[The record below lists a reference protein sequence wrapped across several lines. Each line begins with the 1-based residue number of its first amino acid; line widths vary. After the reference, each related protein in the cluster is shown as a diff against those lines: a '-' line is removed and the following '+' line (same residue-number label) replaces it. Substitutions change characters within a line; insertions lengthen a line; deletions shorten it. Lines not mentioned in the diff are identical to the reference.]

1 MRATKIVATL
11 GPSSSDESQIA
22 KLASA
27 GANIFRL
34 NFSHGTH
41 DEHRARITAIRAVE
55 KHIGQPLGII
65 ADLQGPKYRI
75 GDVSPEIECE
85 QGAILCFALPS
96 KIAQAAS
103 DFPDAQTVI
112 ALPHEDIFAAIM
124 PKARLLMDDG
134 KVELTVLSVKDGVFT
149 AKTENK
155 GRISS
160 KKGVNLPDTAL
171 DITPLTQKDRDD
183 LAFAL
188 QEGVDFVAL
197 SFVQRAK
204 DVIEARTLI
213 GKKAQIIA
221 KIEKPMALNEIDDI
235 ISATDAVMVA
245 RGDLGVELP
254 APLVPSIQKT
264 LVAKCRRVGK
274 PVIVATQMLES
285 MIISPSP
292 TRAEASDV
300 AGAVFDGADAVMLS
314 AETAAGQYPVE
325 SVKMMASIA
334 QAAEDHIA
342 LYPHDGPARMDV
354 ENSIYH
360 AVAEAAVRLA
370 ETIQASAII
379 AFTASG
385 NTAVRLARERPRRPI
400 LALSPS
406 VEVER
411 QLSVLWGTQSCHQ
424 EESSYEDAVEE
435 AVRQVYAR
443 KLGAPGQS
451 VVLVSGMP
459 FGLAGTTNALR
470 VVNL

>member
-11 GPSSSDESQIA
+11 GPSSSDEAQILR
-22 KLASA
+22 LASA
-27 GANIFRL
+27 GANVFRL

-41 DEHRARITAIRAVE
+41 YEHKSRITAIRAVE
-55 KHIGQPLGII
+55 GQIGQPLGII

-75 GDVSPEIECE
+75 GDVDSVVECE
-85 QGAILCFALPS
+85 QGAEICFALPE
-96 KIAQAAS
+96 KTALAEAEFAGVQAIV
-103 DFPDAQTVI
+103 P
-112 ALPHEDIFAAIM
+112 LPHEDIFAAIM

-134 KVELTVLSVKDGVFT
+134 KLELTVLSVKDGMFS
-149 AKTENK
+149 AKTQNK
-155 GRISS
+155 GKISS

-188 QEGVDFVAL
+188 QAGVDFVAL

-204 DVIEARTLI
+204 DVIEARALI

-221 KIEKPMALNEIDDI
+221 KIEKPLALNDIDDI
-235 ISATDAVMVA
+235 IAATDAVMVA

-254 APLVPSIQKT
+254 APLVPSIQKN

-285 MIISPSP
+285 MIISPTP

-325 SVKMMASIA
+325 SVSMMASIA

-370 ETIQASAII
+370 EAIEASAII

-385 NTAVRLARERPRRPI
+385 NTAVRLARERPKRPI
-400 LALSPS
+400 LVLSPS
-406 VEVER
+406 IEVER

-424 EESSYEDAVEE
+424 AESSYEDAVEE
-435 AVRQVYAR
+435 AVRQVYER
-443 KLGAPGQS
+443 KLGAAGQS